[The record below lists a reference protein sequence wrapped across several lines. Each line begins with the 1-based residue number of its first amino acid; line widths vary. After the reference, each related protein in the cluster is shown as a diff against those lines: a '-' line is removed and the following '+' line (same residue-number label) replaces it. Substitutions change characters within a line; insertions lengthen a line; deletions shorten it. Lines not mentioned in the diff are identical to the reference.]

1 MCVSCS
7 LLTLCCPPLN
17 PSLAAYGMKDVEAFH
32 DAQAKPRGPDSR
44 QGIYQQL
51 WHGSGSAPI
60 VQAQGR
66 PLLWA

>member
-1 MCVSCS
+1 
-7 LLTLCCPPLN
+7 
-17 PSLAAYGMKDVEAFH
+17 MKDVEAFH